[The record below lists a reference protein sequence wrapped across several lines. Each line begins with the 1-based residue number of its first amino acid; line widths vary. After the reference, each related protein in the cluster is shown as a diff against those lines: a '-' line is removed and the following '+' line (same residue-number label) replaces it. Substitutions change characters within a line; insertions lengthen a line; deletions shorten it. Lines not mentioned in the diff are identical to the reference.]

1 MPPLTVCPHLFPLD
15 SPPRRLVLK
24 SFFYSLTK
32 EGKPPCLSLMDPEL
46 GGTSFALTLGLA

>member
-46 GGTSFALTLGLA
+46 RGKSFALTLGLA